1 MTEALRDAKDQAR
14 LQCSETASIF
24 AFRIYAIL
32 DATDLDYPDED
43 IRAIVERYHE
53 RTPFE
58 PFDLNPI
65 EVGKGEANLS
75 HRQIVAGLEKI
86 KLTRELTPEEV
97 RKLNRNKKQIMD
109 RGESERER
117 ALKATVLGSVL
128 RQLVED
134 KLVFLH

>member
-1 MTEALRDAKDQAR
+1 M
-14 LQCSETASIF
+14 QCSESASLF

-58 PFDLNPI
+58 PFDLQPI
-65 EVGKGEANLS
+65 EVRKGEANLS
-75 HRQIVAGLEKI
+75 HQQIVAGLEKI

-97 RKLNRNKKQIMD
+97 RKLNRSKKQIMD

-117 ALKATVLGSVL
+117 SLKATVLGSVL
-128 RQLVED
+128 RQLAED
-134 KLVFLH
+134 KLVFLHQ